1 MGMGFLKKRKI
12 LKSANLLDLVPVR
25 LVQHE
30 TSNDGKIKLLVPRFK
45 HKWLQSVFT
54 GKRKSAEFR
63 ISLDEMGRL
72 VWLAI
77 DSGKSV
83 ADIIENIN
91 KNIEEKENSID
102 GRISAFLTRLYQ
114 EDLITFKQLL

>member
-1 MGMGFLKKRKI
+1 MGTGFFKKRKI
-12 LKSANLLDLVPVR
+12 LKSANLLDLIPVR

-30 TSNDGKIKLLVPRFK
+30 AHENGKIKLLVPRFK
-45 HKWLQSVFT
+45 QKWLQGVFT

-63 ISLDEMGRL
+63 ISLDEIGSS
-72 VWLAI
+72 VWLSI
-77 DSGKSV
+77 DSNKSV
-83 ADIIENIN
+83 SNIIENLN
-91 KNIEEKENSID
+91 KNIEEKENSIE